1 MGEGTVSFI
10 YSGRMLYSCVIFWTI
25 FLKFGGLLLNS
36 TPDHYTNINGFNYFP
51 RHLPV
56 TPEYLP
62 SWISKKMQ
70 NTDRSSAGKESACS
84 GRGPGSTPGLG
95 RPTGEGIGYPLQY
108 SWVSLV
114 DQLVKNPPAMRET
127 WVRSLCWEDSLEKGK
142 ATRFSIL
149 PWRIPWAVLSRGSQ
163 KVRHDW
169 ATFTFTV
176 F

>member
-1 MGEGTVSFI
+1 MVEDLTSSGPGASLHAPWSI
-10 YSGRMLYSCVIFWTI
+10 LAYSRWHMHQCHDSSEADH
-25 FLKFGGLLLNS
+25 LLLFSHSVNS
-36 TPDHYTNINGFNYFP
+36 DSFWPHDCST
-51 RHLPV
+51 
-56 TPEYLP
+56 
-62 SWISKKMQ
+62 
-70 NTDRSSAGKESACS
+70 GKESTGNAGDS
-84 GRGPGSTPGLG
+84 GSIPGLG

-142 ATRFSIL
+142 ATHSSIL